1 MSIATGT
8 RIGRYEVQALIGAG
22 GMGEVYRAL
31 DTELHRPVALKFL
44 PAAFA
49 ADERRMNRF
58 IQEARAASALNHP
71 NILTIYEI
79 GQANEG
85 ARYFATEFV
94 DGVTLR
100 ERMASQPLKLGEM
113 LDVAI
118 QVASA
123 LSAAHAAGI
132 VHRDIKPENVMLRR
146 DGYVKVLDFGLAKL
160 TERESAIDTEA
171 ATRALVN
178 TDPGAVMGTVA
189 YMSPEQARGLEVD
202 ARTDIWSLG
211 VVLYELVT
219 GRLPFMGA
227 TPTDII
233 LAIVAKDPLPL
244 ATYTARAPEAL
255 EWIVTEALTKEREE
269 RTQTARELLKKLQR
283 LKQRVDAEAELERS
297 VAPHMLPQP
306 AAGTTASALNQSSQ
320 STVEAARTTARSG
333 EVGASAANMSS
344 AEYVATQI
352 KGHKKGV
359 ALALVFVVVAL
370 AGLAFAA
377 YKYAGRNQRTASDA
391 RGPLAAMK
399 IMPLTDTGKA
409 RDAVV
414 SADGRLVAYVFN
426 EGDKQSIHLRQVV
439 EPSDRE
445 IVPPAAD
452 QFYRGLTFSPDGNY
466 LHYIASAGGTLVK
479 DLYRVPLLGGAI
491 RRLNHDVDSGITFA
505 PDGRQYAFLR
515 INGKTKDSAIIIS
528 DASGEG
534 ERQLVVRKSPE
545 EIRNLAWSP
554 DGQTIAYTLFGE
566 DPDGYYTYIGE
577 ARVADGQETTISNAR
592 WRFIGGLTW
601 LPDKS
606 ALIVAARDRASAP
619 STPPQIWQ
627 VAYPG
632 GEARKLTND
641 LNQYMSVSLTGDG
654 KTLVATRSELL
665 SNVWVAPAGDAARAR
680 QLTNGRENGSSGC
693 AWTPDGRIVYTSLAS
708 GYVDIWI
715 MNPDGSAPKQLTFGT
730 DANNFPSV
738 SPDGRYIVFET
749 NRSVGWSV
757 WRMNAD
763 GSGLKELVRN
773 AGQFSV
779 PQVSPDGQWVFYSAR
794 DAAGKRVM
802 WRMPIDGGPAV
813 QLTQKE
819 TSPAILSP
827 DGKLMFYYYRENPFG
842 LAQIEIVP
850 ATGGAPV
857 QTLDSPKDSYDARWS
872 PDGRALVYLKD
883 ANNVTNLWSLP
894 LDGSKPRQLTDWA
907 AEQIFGFAYSRD
919 GKQLAV
925 TRGHVSF
932 DVVLIKDF
940 R

>member
-1 MSIATGT
+1 MSLEAGT
-8 RIGRYEVQALIGAG
+8 RLGRYEIHSLLGAG
-22 GMGEVYRAL
+22 GMGEVYRAI

-44 PAAFA
+44 PTAVAG
-49 ADERRMNRF
+49 DERRMNRF
-58 IQEARAASALNHP
+58 IQEARAVSALNHP
-71 NILTIYEI
+71 NILTVYEI
-79 GQANEG
+79 GQTDEG

-100 ERMASQPLKLGEM
+100 ERMTSQRMTLGEM
-113 LDVAI
+113 LDIAI
-118 QVASA
+118 QVAGA
-123 LSAAHAAGI
+123 LVAAHAAGI

-211 VVLYELVT
+211 VVLYELTT
-219 GRLPFMGA
+219 GHLPFKGA
-227 TPTDII
+227 TATDII
-233 LAIVAKDPLPL
+233 LAIVAKEPLPL
-244 ATYTARAPEAL
+244 ATYTEGVPEAL
-255 EWIVTEALTKEREE
+255 EWVVTEALTKDREE

-283 LKQRVDAEAELERS
+283 LKRRVDTADELERS
-297 VAPHMLPQP
+297 VAPHLLTQT
-306 AAGTTASALNQSSQ
+306 ALGTTASGQSQSSQ

-333 EVGASAANMSS
+333 EVGAGTPSMSS
-344 AEYVATQI
+344 AEYVAGQI
-352 KGHKKGV
+352 KSHKKGV
-359 ALALVFVVVAL
+359 ALALVLAVVAL
-370 AGLAFAA
+370 AGLAFVA
-377 YKYAGRNQRTASDA
+377 YKFAGRSRSTTGDA

-414 SADGRLVAYVFN
+414 SPDGRLVAYIFN

-445 IVPPAAD
+445 IVPPAPD

-466 LHYIASAGGTLVK
+466 LHYIASAGGSLVK
-479 DLYRVPLLGGAI
+479 ELYRVPLLGGAI
-491 RRLNHDVDSGITFA
+491 RRLNYDVDSGITFA

-528 DASGEG
+528 DASGTN

-545 EIRNLAWSP
+545 EIRHLAWSP

-577 ARVADGQETTISNAR
+577 ARAADGQDSMISNAR
-592 WRFIGGLTW
+592 WRFIGGLAW

-606 ALIVAARDRASAP
+606 GVIIAARDRASAP

-641 LNQYMSVSLTGDG
+641 LNEYVSLSLTGDG
-654 KTLVATRSELL
+654 KTLVATRSELV
-665 SNVWVAPAGDAARAR
+665 SNVWVAPGGDSTHAR
-680 QLTNGRENGSSGC
+680 QITNGRENGAGGC
-693 AWTPDGRIVYTSLAS
+693 AWTPDGRIVYTSRAS

-715 MNPDGSAPKQLTFGT
+715 MNADGSGQKQLTFGT
-730 DANNFPSV
+730 DANDSPSV

-749 NRSVGWSV
+749 NRSIGWSV
-757 WRMNAD
+757 WRMNVD

-773 AGQFSV
+773 AGQFSY
-779 PQVSPDGQWVFYSAR
+779 PQVSPDSQWVFYSAR
-794 DAAGKRVM
+794 DNTGQRAM

-813 QLTQKE
+813 QLTQKD
-819 TSPAILSP
+819 TSPAALSP
-827 DGKLMFYYYRENPFG
+827 DGKLMFYYYRDNPYG

-857 QTLDSPKDSYDARWS
+857 QTLDSPKDSYDAGWS
-872 PDGRALVYLKD
+872 PDGRALIYTKD
-883 ANNVTNLWSLP
+883 TNNVSNLWSLP
-894 LDGSKPRQLTDWA
+894 LDGGKPRQLTAWQTDK
-907 AEQIFGFAYSRD
+907 IFGNAWSRD
-919 GKQLAV
+919 GRNLAV
-925 TRGHVSF
+925 ARGHISY

>member
-1 MSIATGT
+1 MSIAPGT
-8 RIGRYEVQALIGAG
+8 TLGRYEIQSPLGAG

-49 ADERRMNRF
+49 TDERRMNRF

-79 GQANEG
+79 GQADEG
-85 ARYFATEFV
+85 ARFFATEFV

-100 ERMASQPLKLGEM
+100 ERMASQPLTLGEV

-118 QVASA
+118 QVAGA
-123 LSAAHAAGI
+123 LVAAHAAGI
-132 VHRDIKPENVMLRR
+132 VHRDIKPENIMLRR

-219 GRLPFMGA
+219 GRLPFTGA
-227 TPTDII
+227 TSTDII

-244 ATYTARAPEAL
+244 ATYTASAPEAL

-297 VAPHMLPQP
+297 VAPHLLTQT
-306 AAGTTASALNQSSQ
+306 AAGTTAGTLNQSSQ

-352 KGHKKGV
+352 KGHKTGV
-359 ALALVFVVVAL
+359 ALALVLAVVVL
-370 AGLAFAA
+370 AGLAFVA
-377 YKYAGRNQRTASDA
+377 YKFAGRSQTAPSA
-391 RGPLAAMK
+391 AHGPLAAMK

-409 RDAVV
+409 REAVI
-414 SADGRLVAYVFN
+414 SPDGRLVAYISDD
-426 EGDKQSIHLRQVV
+426 GDKQSIHLRQVV

-445 IVPPAAD
+445 IVPPVPG

-466 LHYIASAGGTLVK
+466 LHYISGTDGELVK
-479 DLYRVPLLGGAI
+479 DLYRVPLLGGAT
-491 RRLNHDVDSGITFA
+491 RRLNNDVDSAITFA
-505 PDGRQYAFLR
+505 PDGRQFAFIR
-515 INGKTKDSAIIIS
+515 IGGKTKESAVIIS
-528 DASGEG
+528 VADGTG
-534 ERQLVVRKSPE
+534 ERQLFVRKSPE
-545 EIRNLAWSP
+545 EIRSLAWSP
-554 DGQTIAYTLFGE
+554 DGQTIAYTFYGV
-566 DPDGYYTYIGE
+566 DKDGYYTHVGE
-577 ARVADGQETTISNAR
+577 ARVSDGQEALISAAR
-592 WRFIGGLTW
+592 WRFIAGLAW

-606 ALIVAARDRASAP
+606 ALIIAARDRASAP
-619 STPPQIWQ
+619 TTPPQIWQ
-627 VAYPG
+627 LAYPG
-632 GEARKLTND
+632 GEAHKLTND
-641 LNQYMSVSLTGDG
+641 LNEYVSLSLTGDG
-654 KTLVATRSELL
+654 KSLVATKSELL
-665 SNVWVAPAGDAARAR
+665 SNIWVAPGGDSARAH
-680 QLTNGRENGSSGC
+680 QITNGRENGSAGC
-693 AWTPDGRIVYTSLAS
+693 VWMPDGRIVYTSRAS
-708 GYVDIWI
+708 GYADIWI
-715 MNPDGSAPKQLTFGT
+715 MNADGSGQKQLTFGT
-730 DANNFPSV
+730 DANDSPSV

-749 NRSVGWSV
+749 NRSVGWSI

-773 AGQFSV
+773 VGQFSF
-779 PQVSPDGQWVFYSAR
+779 PQIAADGKWVCYSAN
-794 DAAGKRVM
+794 DSANQRVM
-802 WRMPIDGGPAV
+802 WRVSIDGGTPE
-813 QLTQKE
+813 QLTQKDS
-819 TSPAILSP
+819 SPAILSP
-827 DGKLMFYYYRENPFG
+827 DGKLMFYYYRENPYAPAK
-842 LAQIEIVP
+842 LEIVP

-857 QTLDSPKDSYDARWS
+857 QTLDAPKDLHDALWS
-872 PDGRALVYLKD
+872 PDERALVYMKD
-883 ANNVTNLWSLP
+883 TNNVTNLWSLP
-894 LDGSKPRQLTDWA
+894 LDGSKPRQLTDWPS
-907 AEQIFGFAYSRD
+907 EQMFGGAWSRD

-925 TRGHVSF
+925 ARGHVSF
-932 DVVLIKDF
+932 DVVHIKDF